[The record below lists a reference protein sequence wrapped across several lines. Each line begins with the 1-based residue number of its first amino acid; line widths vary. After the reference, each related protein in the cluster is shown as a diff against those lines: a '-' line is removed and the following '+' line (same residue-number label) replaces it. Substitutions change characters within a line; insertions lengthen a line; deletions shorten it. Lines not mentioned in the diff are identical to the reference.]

1 MSQIK
6 SMSKHMSKLKST
18 PKIALLSTLE
28 HDKSTIISMP
38 FNADKNCQE
47 NLKNLPYEVQD
58 EGQSLA
64 DIIRKIVKE

>member
-1 MSQIK
+1 
-6 SMSKHMSKLKST
+6 
-18 PKIALLSTLE
+18 
-28 HDKSTIISMP
+28 MP